1 MKLSDYAKSKGV
13 SYRTAWR
20 MWKRGELKA
29 VQLPS
34 GTVIVDN
41 STPNIQGVVIYAR
54 VSSAENKSNLESQAE
69 RLTRY
74 CEAKG
79 YQITG
84 IVKEVGSGVND
95 NRKKLIKLL
104 NEDDYHLIVVEHKD
118 RLTRVG
124 FNYLKVLLNKQGKDI
139 EVVNLAEEEGSDIMQ
154 DFISIITSFC
164 ARIYGLRRRKRKT
177 ECYQIPQFHQYNF
190 LINLYIAIFSFV
202 PPILISN
209 IRE

>member
-1 MKLSDYAKSKGV
+1 MKLSDYAKSKGI

-20 MWKRGELKA
+20 MWKKGELKA
-29 VQLPS
+29 TQLPS
-34 GTVIVDN
+34 GTVIVDT
-41 STPNIQGVVIYAR
+41 SAPITQGVVIYAR

-79 YQITG
+79 YQISG

-95 NRKKLIKLL
+95 NRKKLVKLL
-104 NEDDYHLIVVEHKD
+104 NQDDYHLIVVEHKD

-177 ECYQIPQFHQYNF
+177 EC
-190 LINLYIAIFSFV
+190 LIKCLEENTGCS
-202 PPILISN
+202 
-209 IRE
+209 

>member
-1 MKLSDYAKSKGV
+1 MKLSEYAKSKGV

-29 VQLPS
+29 TQLPS

-104 NEDDYHLIVVEHKD
+104 NEDDYHLIVIEHKD

-177 ECYQIPQFHQYNF
+177 EC
-190 LINLYIAIFSFV
+190 LIKCLEDNSDAPS
-202 PPILISN
+202 
-209 IRE
+209 

>member
-1 MKLSDYAKSKGV
+1 MDMKLSDYAKSKGI

-20 MWKRGELKA
+20 MWKSGDLKA
-29 VQLPS
+29 TQLPS
-34 GTVIVDN
+34 GTVIVDT
-41 STPNIQGVVIYAR
+41 SAPITQGVVVYAR

-104 NEDDYHLIVVEHKD
+104 NQDDYHLIVVEHKD

-164 ARIYGLRRRKRKT
+164 ARIYGLRQRKRKT
-177 ECYQIPQFHQYNF
+177 EC
-190 LINLYIAIFSFV
+190 LIKCLEDDTECS
-202 PPILISN
+202 
-209 IRE
+209 